1 MSNKIVNNGKEF
13 TGSLFGAEGEIK
25 NINVI
30 QDIPKTASDA
40 RSRVEDVPLNKIRSY
55 GNRDTELKNIKKI
68 LKQAGGINGKLFQE
82 PRVARILEPETGEYE
97 YLLWD
102 GDHSKAIFTNL
113 YPSAKTMP
121 CKVVEVKSMKEVHDL
136 FVQSN
141 AKCRTSITS
150 EQIFVNSVL
159 AGEHTAIQNKKKLK
173 KANLFVYCSSEE
185 AGRQGDTSG
194 YKVKINGAKRCFKA
208 SGGEECDVETYV
220 RPAVDLISKMNY
232 FEPDELIPAELL
244 EALTMIYVS
253 YTKLRVSGVDHQKF
267 KEWFLDSSKQ
277 KTVKAFATSLK
288 KQGGDKV
295 NHAALS
301 IAKGIISEMRQS
313 PVFCKVT
320 AWLWSCRCI
329 FFTFKNLYAK
339 C

>member
-1 MSNKIVNNGKEF
+1 MSNKIVNNGKVF
-13 TGSLFGAEGEIK
+13 TGNLFGAEGEIK
-25 NINVI
+25 EINVI
-30 QDIPKTASDA
+30 KDIPKTASDA
-40 RSRVEDVPLNKIRSY
+40 RSRVEDVPLDKIRSY

-68 LKQAGGINGKLFQE
+68 LKQAGGINGNLFQE
-82 PRVARILEPETGEYE
+82 PRVARIPLAETGEYE

-113 YPSAKTMP
+113 YPGARTMP

-150 EQIFVNSVL
+150 EQIFVNAVL
-159 AGEHTAIQNKKKLK
+159 AGEHEAIKNKQKLA
-173 KANLFVYCSSEE
+173 KAGLYVYCSSEE
-185 AGRQGDTSG
+185 GGRQGNIDG
-194 YKVKINGAKRCFKA
+194 LKVKINGAKRCFKV
-208 SGGEECDVETYV
+208 SGNEECDVETYV
-220 RPAVDLISKMNY
+220 KPAVELIAEMNH
-232 FEPDELIPAELL
+232 FEPAELMPAELL

-253 YTKLRVSGVDHQKF
+253 YIKLRESGINHQKF
-267 KEWFLDSSKQ
+267 KKWFLDSSKQ

-301 IAKGIISEMRQS
+301 IAKGVISEMRQS
-313 PVFCKVT
+313 PTFADVT
-320 AWLWSCRCI
+320 AGQLNRK
-329 FFTFKNLYAK
+329 FARKK
-339 C
+339 KK

>member
-1 MSNKIVNNGKEF
+1 MSNKIVNNGKVF

-25 NINVI
+25 EVNVI
-30 QDIPKTASDA
+30 KDIPRTASDA
-40 RSRVEDVPLNKIRSY
+40 RNRVEDIPLDRIRSY

-68 LKQAGGINGKLFQE
+68 LKQAGGINGNLFQE

-113 YPSAKTMP
+113 YPGAKTMP

-141 AKCRTSITS
+141 AKCRTAITS
-150 EQIFVNSVL
+150 EQIFVNAVL
-159 AGEHTAIQNKKKLK
+159 AGEHDAIKNKQKLG
-173 KANLFVYCSSEE
+173 KAGLYVYCSSEE
-185 AGRQGDTSG
+185 GGRQGDTSG

-208 SGGEECDVETYV
+208 SGNEECDVETFV
-220 RPAVDLISKMNY
+220 KPAVDLISEMNH
-232 FEPDELIPAELL
+232 FQSDELMPAELL

-253 YTKLRVSGVDHQKF
+253 YAKLRQSGINHERF

-313 PVFCKVT
+313 PSFCSVT
-320 AWLWSCRCI
+320 AASLNRK
-329 FFTFKNLYAK
+329 FARKK
-339 C
+339 KK